1 MPFKKKVLL
10 SIILVLMLVVVVFN
24 IFLGIESVWLRI
36 LRLIIVILCGVF
48 FLKDFTKEK
57 VFKNVIA
64 KSLRDLVVLIGQCN
78 MIIGNDGGAMN
89 MAKALN
95 KPTFIIF
102 SPWIE
107 KKAWNTFEDG
117 KNHISVHLND
127 YLPEEFANKKLKTI
141 KKFTRF

>member
-57 VFKNVIA
+57 EN
-64 KSLRDLVVLIGQCN
+64 
-78 MIIGNDGGAMN
+78 
-89 MAKALN
+89 
-95 KPTFIIF
+95 
-102 SPWIE
+102 
-107 KKAWNTFEDG
+107 
-117 KNHISVHLND
+117 
-127 YLPEEFANKKLKTI
+127 
-141 KKFTRF
+141 